1 MRYSR
6 ARIRH
11 LAKEMLKR
19 CQEEDAFDV
28 ISRENFVVNNII
40 DTIENYFAI
49 EDEVYEKVMESL
61 QNRSK
66 KLIPG
71 SPEWEIAFNKTY
83 EEEMSKRLMR

>member
-11 LAKEMLKR
+11 LAKEMLNK
-19 CQEEDAFDV
+19 CIENDAFDV
-28 ISRENFVVNNII
+28 ISRDSLIINNIM
-40 DTIENYFAI
+40 DTMENYFAI
-49 EDEVYEKVMESL
+49 EDEVYEAVIENL
-61 QNRSK
+61 QNRNK

-83 EEEMSKRLMR
+83 EQEMSKRLIR

>member
-11 LAKEMLKR
+11 LAKEMLNK
-19 CQEEDAFDV
+19 CIENDAFDV
-28 ISRENFVVNNII
+28 ISRDSLVINNIM
-40 DTIENYFAI
+40 DTMENYFAI
-49 EDEVYEKVMESL
+49 EDEVYEAVIENL
-61 QNRSK
+61 QNRNK

-83 EEEMSKRLMR
+83 EQEMSKRLIR